1 MFIEYSSYKISN
13 TDKIIIKN
21 TIDKLHQNDRKGLN
35 NFLLSFGR
43 SKDIVDYIIYYW
55 NSTKHYNTQF

>member
-13 TDKIIIKN
+13 TDKLIIKN

-35 NFLLSFGR
+35 NFLSSFGT

-55 NSTKHYNTQF
+55 NCTKHYNTQF